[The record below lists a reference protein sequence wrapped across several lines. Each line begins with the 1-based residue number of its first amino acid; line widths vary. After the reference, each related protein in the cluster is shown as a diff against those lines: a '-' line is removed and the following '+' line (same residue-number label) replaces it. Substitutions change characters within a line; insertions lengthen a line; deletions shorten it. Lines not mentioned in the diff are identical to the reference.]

1 MRKSGVGGWETGVI
15 SNAEILFPLEK
26 ELSIH
31 LETCSPSVLEDAAT
45 EHDPSK
51 VAIYVFNLAKIFNS
65 FYTEHS
71 IGNAENEEKK
81 TLRLQLSQ
89 LTAQVIKTGMN
100 VLGIRVPERM

>member
-1 MRKSGVGGWETGVI
+1 MFPT
-15 SNAEILFPLEK
+15 ILQ
-26 ELSIH
+26 
-31 LETCSPSVLEDAAT
+31 DAAN

-51 VAIYVFNLAKIFNS
+51 VAIYIFNLAKIFNS

-81 TLRLQLSQ
+81 RLRLQLSQ
-89 LTAQVIKTGMN
+89 LTAQVIKNGMS

>member
-1 MRKSGVGGWETGVI
+1 MGVNT
-15 SNAEILFPLEK
+15 LTLLPLEK
-26 ELSIH
+26 ELAIH
-31 LETCSPSVLEDAAT
+31 LETFPTVLEDAAN

-51 VAIYVFNLAKIFNS
+51 VAIYIFNLAKAFNS

-81 TLRLQLSQ
+81 ILRLQLSQ

>member
-1 MRKSGVGGWETGVI
+1 M
-15 SNAEILFPLEK
+15 FP
-26 ELSIH
+26 
-31 LETCSPSVLEDAAT
+31 TVLEEAAVG
-45 EHDPSK
+45 HDPSK
-51 VAIYVFNLAKIFNS
+51 VAIYIFNLSKIFNS

-71 IGNAENEEKK
+71 IANAESEEKK